1 MNPNGSYV
9 PGRIKIQTSGATRL
23 QRSVEPIQHFSNFIC
38 VRYCCRANK
47 IVLNIT
53 KNQRNRSVYN
63 AQLLCFISL
72 DY

>member
-9 PGRIKIQTSGATRL
+9 PGRIKIQTSGAS
-23 QRSVEPIQHFSNFIC
+23 SVEPIQHFSNFIC

-47 IVLNIT
+47 IVLNIA